1 VGETRILMAIL
12 DLLIA
17 GEKDQ
22 QEGGQNLLA
31 SSPPLTSGSFLSLA
45 SSQGKGASKNG
56 GCIILF
62 FGSTQRKCGL
72 KDKNKI

>member
-1 VGETRILMAIL
+1 VQKYEHSGKIGISENCYSRLGLVGETRILMTIL
-12 DLLIA
+12 NLLIT

-45 SSQGKGASKNG
+45 SSQGKDASK
-56 GCIILF
+56 
-62 FGSTQRKCGL
+62 T
-72 KDKNKI
+72 